1 MPLDR
6 PQLQSW
12 MEKHRVALTPEAIGE
27 LLGMASVPT
36 PIPARAAAGVAS
48 QAARGFVRVLPEGLE
63 VTEAQ
68 IRAFAGYLEGD
79 PETVWYRA
87 IKNSPWDGEFE
98 ALRALASDLLLA
110 HAALRH
116 LHPLSLVFRAAV
128 RLRNC
133 WTPSAEMSVNMAVR
147 ELTEAVRTAEE
158 LMTTDRD
165 VHGHAA
171 SA

>member
-1 MPLDR
+1 MSLDR

-27 LLGMASVPT
+27 ILALASVPT
-36 PIPARAAAGVAS
+36 HVPRAAAGRAS
-48 QAARGFVRVLPEGLE
+48 AAARGFVPVPLRDLE

-87 IKNSPWDGEFE
+87 LKNSPWDGEFE

-116 LHPLSLVFRAAV
+116 LHPFSIVFRAAV
-128 RLRNC
+128 RYRNC
-133 WTPSAEMSVNMAVR
+133 WTQEAEMSVNMAAR
-147 ELTEAVRTAEE
+147 ELTEAVRLAEE

>member
-1 MPLDR
+1 MLLNR
-6 PQLQSW
+6 PRLQIW
-12 MEKHRVALTPEAIGE
+12 MDKHRVALTPEAVGE
-27 LLGMASVPT
+27 LLALASVPT
-36 PIPARAAAGVAS
+36 SVPRAAAGRAS
-48 QAARGFVRVLPEGLE
+48 AVARGFVPVPLRDLE
-63 VTEAQ
+63 VTEVQ
-68 IRAFAGYLEGD
+68 LRAFAGYLEGD
-79 PETVWYRA
+79 PETVWYRT

-116 LHPLSLVFRAAV
+116 LHPLSLVFRAAA
-128 RLRNC
+128 RYRNC
-133 WTPSAEMSVNMAVR
+133 WTPNAEMSVNMAAR
-147 ELTEAVRTAEE
+147 ELIDTVRKAEE